1 MIVAEMRDL
10 HRVVVIDLTN
20 EPQRRY
26 RAGAEVHICDS
37 RRRGRMVQ
45 ATACKAVYPGSI
57 PGVASIFLMLTGFK
71 IAPWSRFGHRKPMMA
86 FAANVAAASSSPG
99 ITCA

>member
-57 PGVASIFLMLTGFK
+57 PGVASI
-71 IAPWSRFGHRKPMMA
+71 
-86 FAANVAAASSSPG
+86 
-99 ITCA
+99 